1 MVIGLMFLVLFGL
14 ITIGAPILIALGV
27 SGFVHYLDT
36 GRETVLI
43 ILAQQIYARAS
54 AYPFLAIPLF
64 LLAGNIMTKG
74 GITDKLI
81 TLARVLIGHFTGG
94 LAQINI
100 LASVFFA
107 SISGSAF
114 ADVAAIGS
122 LLIPAM
128 KKEKYPL
135 GFAGALTA
143 ASATLSPLIPPS
155 IVMIVYGSVFE
166 VSIGALFAAGLGIG
180 IIYATA
186 LMVITYFISKKYDI
200 PLHKKA
206 SSKEVRDSL
215 KASIIP
221 LIMPIIVLG
230 GILSGLFT
238 ATEAASVAVAYGLLI
253 TIFFYRSIKFKDL
266 YGILLNTAYTASAIV
281 LLVAGSSCFAYVI
294 VRRNVA
300 HKVMTALLDLTES
313 PFVIMMVIVVV
324 LLIAGMFIGRNA
336 NILLFG
342 PIIVPIMY
350 ELGYGPIQTAMIII
364 MTLGVGH
371 ITPPVGGT
379 LLTTMLIGDISMPDI
394 MRYMWPYIL
403 VTIFTC
409 ILIILIPFLSEGVPK
424 LFGLL

>member
-54 AYPFLAIPLF
+54 SYPFLAIPLF

-143 ASATLSPLIPPS
+143 SSATLSPLIPPS
-155 IVMIVYGSVFE
+155 IVLIVYGSVFE

-180 IIYATA
+180 VMYAVA
-186 LMVITYFISKKYDI
+186 LMVITYFISKKYDV
-200 PLHKKA
+200 PQYKKA
-206 SSKEVRDSL
+206 SSKEVWDSFR
-215 KASIIP
+215 ASIIP

-281 LLVAGSSCFAYVI
+281 LLVAASSSFAYVI

-300 HKVMTALLDLTES
+300 HIVMTALLDLTES
-313 PFVIMMVIVVV
+313 PFVIMMLIVVV

-350 ELGYGPIQTAMIII
+350 ELGYSPIQTAMIIV

-409 ILIILIPFLSEGVPK
+409 ILIILIPSLSEGVPR
-424 LFGLL
+424 LFGLI

>member
-54 AYPFLAIPLF
+54 SYPFLAIPLF

-143 ASATLSPLIPPS
+143 SSATLSPLIPPS
-155 IVMIVYGSVFE
+155 IVLIVYGSVFE

-180 IIYATA
+180 VMYATA

-206 SSKEVRDSL
+206 SSKEVWDSFR
-215 KASIIP
+215 ASIIP

-238 ATEAASVAVAYGLLI
+238 ATEAASVAVAYGLII
-253 TIFFYRSIKFKDL
+253 TIFFYRSIKLKDL
-266 YGILLNTAYTASAIV
+266 YSILLNTAYTASAIV
-281 LLVAGSSCFAYVI
+281 LLVAASSSFAYVI

-300 HKVMTALLDLTES
+300 YKVMAALLDLTES
-313 PFVIMMVIVVV
+313 PVVIMMVIVGV

-350 ELGYGPIQTAMIII
+350 ELGYGPIQTAMIIV

-379 LLTTMLIGDISMPDI
+379 LLTTMLIGDISMPEI

-409 ILIILIPFLSEGVPK
+409 ILIILIPFLSEGIPR

>member
-54 AYPFLAIPLF
+54 SYPFLAIPLF

-81 TLARVLIGHFTGG
+81 TLARVLVGHFTGG

-114 ADVAAIGS
+114 ADVEAIGS

-155 IVMIVYGSVFE
+155 IVLIIYGSVFE

-180 IIYATA
+180 IIYAVA
-186 LMVITYFISKKYDI
+186 LMVITYFISKK
-200 PLHKKA
+200 
-206 SSKEVRDSL
+206 S
-215 KASIIP
+215 
-221 LIMPIIVLG
+221 
-230 GILSGLFT
+230 T
-238 ATEAASVAVAYGLLI
+238 
-253 TIFFYRSIKFKDL
+253 
-266 YGILLNTAYTASAIV
+266 
-281 LLVAGSSCFAYVI
+281 
-294 VRRNVA
+294 
-300 HKVMTALLDLTES
+300 
-313 PFVIMMVIVVV
+313 
-324 LLIAGMFIGRNA
+324 
-336 NILLFG
+336 
-342 PIIVPIMY
+342 
-350 ELGYGPIQTAMIII
+350 
-364 MTLGVGH
+364 
-371 ITPPVGGT
+371 
-379 LLTTMLIGDISMPDI
+379 
-394 MRYMWPYIL
+394 
-403 VTIFTC
+403 
-409 ILIILIPFLSEGVPK
+409 
-424 LFGLL
+424 